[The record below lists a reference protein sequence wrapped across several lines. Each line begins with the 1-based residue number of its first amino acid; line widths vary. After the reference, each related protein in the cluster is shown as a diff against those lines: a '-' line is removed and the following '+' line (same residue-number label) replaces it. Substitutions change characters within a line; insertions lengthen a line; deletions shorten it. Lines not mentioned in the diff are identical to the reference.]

1 MTTDLTAALT
11 DLTQAPAP
19 PSSIDAVRARA
30 AGRRRM
36 RLRTAAW
43 TSGIVSVALAATL
56 TPVALSGRETN
67 PEDVSPAA
75 SEPTIDR
82 SRSPLVSRVEFGWL
96 PSYFGGVSYNEG
108 YHGVFTKARGTEPS
122 GHAGEIELMPTVWLS
137 AYPRGTEP
145 TPDRL
150 VNDLPDLPT
159 PNPPRWHQVPA
170 PAVNKRPAY
179 WVTENPADPL
189 NGGNIVLRWQVARD
203 QWAEIQADN
212 LPDDTPKQEVLYRIA
227 AAAKVGDR
235 AVPMPFYITGMPA
248 GFELD
253 EASLTRWQVNSDGPP
268 WGAGL
273 LYFVP
278 GATYTLGIGVS
289 PTTPQT
295 PSRGK
300 TCWTVD
306 AFDLCIIAMNGVP
319 PALDA
324 IGGVEG
330 LRSRITILGPDE
342 RNWTTDVLR

>member
-11 DLTQAPAP
+11 DLAQASAP
-19 PSSIDAVRARA
+19 PSSIDAARARA

-36 RLRTAAW
+36 RLRKAAW
-43 TSGIVSVALAATL
+43 TSGIITVALAATL
-56 TPVALSGRETN
+56 TPAALMI
-67 PEDVSPAA
+67 PVDPSPAA
-75 SEPTIDR
+75 SDPPAVDR

-96 PSYFGGVSYNEG
+96 PSYFGAVSYNEG
-108 YHGVFTKARGTEPS
+108 YHGVFADARGTEPT
-122 GHAGEIELMPTVWLS
+122 GHVGEFGLMPTVVLS

-150 VNDLPDLPT
+150 VNESLDLPT

-179 WVTENPADPL
+179 WVTEDAADPL
-189 NGGNIVLRWQVARD
+189 NGGDIHLRWQVARD
-203 QWAEIQADN
+203 QWVEIHAYY
-212 LPDDTPKQEVLYRIA
+212 LPDDAPKQEVVLRIA
-227 AAAKVGDR
+227 AAARVGDR

-253 EASLTRWQVNSDGPP
+253 EANLLRRPFLPGGPP
-268 WGAGL
+268 WSAGL

-278 GATYTLGIGVS
+278 GTTYTLGIGVS
-289 PTTPQT
+289 PTAPQE

-306 AFDLCIIAMNGVP
+306 AFDLCITAVNGVP

-324 IGGVEG
+324 IGGLEG
-330 LRSRITILGPDE
+330 LRSRITILGSDD

>member
-11 DLTQAPAP
+11 DLAQAPAP
-19 PSSIDAVRARA
+19 PSSIDAARARA

-43 TSGIVSVALAATL
+43 TSGVMAVALAATL
-56 TPVALSGRETN
+56 TPAALMNSVD
-67 PEDVSPAA
+67 PSPAA
-75 SEPTIDR
+75 SEPPAIDR

-96 PSYFGGVSYNEG
+96 PSYFGAVSYNEG
-108 YHGVFTKARGTEPS
+108 YHGVFADVRGTEPS
-122 GHAGEIELMPTVWLS
+122 RHVGELELMPSVVLS

-145 TPDRL
+145 PPDRL
-150 VNDLPDLPT
+150 TNDSPDLDP
-159 PNPPRWHQVPA
+159 PNPPEWHQVPA

-179 WVTENPADPL
+179 WLTRDAADAL
-189 NGGNIVLRWQVARD
+189 NGGDIFLRWQVARD
-203 QWAEIQADN
+203 QWALINAYY
-212 LPDDTPKQEVLYRIA
+212 LPDDAPKQEVVLRIA

-248 GFELD
+248 GLELD
-253 EASLTRWQVNSDGPP
+253 EASLFRRQILQDGPP
-268 WGAGL
+268 WSAGL
-273 LYFVP
+273 LYSVP
-278 GATYTLGIGVS
+278 GTTYTLGIGVS
-289 PTTPQT
+289 PTATQK

-330 LRSRITILGPDE
+330 LRSRVTILGPDE